1 MCTIVILNRPDT
13 AWPILIAANRDEMLD
28 RPWLFPAAH
37 WPDRPDVVAGQDEL
51 AGGSWLGM
59 NASGVVAAVLNRE
72 GTLGPEAG
80 KRSRGELVL
89 DALDYPDALDAA
101 EALSAL
107 DSRAYR
113 PFNLVVADNRDA
125 FLLTHRGGSASVAVE
140 PLPEGLSMVT
150 ARERDDQNS
159 PRIRFY
165 RPFFLGAQPPDPD
178 ADDWRGWEAIL
189 ASRSHE
195 PESGLGGAMFIDPA
209 PGAGQGRFGTVS
221 SSLIALPAIEKPDIW
236 PIWRFASGPPEGWQ
250 WRRVDGF

>member
-37 WPDRPDVVAGQDEL
+37 WPDRPDIVAGQDEL

-89 DALDYPDALDAA
+89 DGLDYADALDAA

-107 DSRAYR
+107 DGRAYR
-113 PFNLVVADNRDA
+113 PFNLVIADNRDA
-125 FLLTHRGGSASVAVE
+125 FLLTHRGGSTPVAIE

-150 ARERDDQNS
+150 ARDRDDRS
-159 PRIRFY
+159 SARIRLY
-165 RPFFLGAQPPDPD
+165 RQRFLAAPTPDPGM
-178 ADDWRGWEAIL
+178 DDWQGWEAIL
-189 ASRSHE
+189 ASREHE
-195 PESGLGGAMFIDPA
+195 PDSGPGGAMFIDPA
-209 PGAGQGRFGTVS
+209 PDVGRGKFGTVS
-221 SSLIALPAIEKPDIW
+221 SSLIALPAIEKPEIR

-250 WRRVDGF
+250 WQRVGGF

>member
-1 MCTIVILNRPDT
+1 MCTIVILNRPDN
-13 AWPILIAANRDEMLD
+13 AWPILIAANRDERLD

-37 WPDRPDVVAGQDEL
+37 WPDRPDIVAGQDEL
-51 AGGSWLGM
+51 AGGSWLGL

-125 FLLTHRGGSASVAVE
+125 FLLTHRGGNAAVVVE
-140 PLPEGLSMVT
+140 LLPEGLSMVT
-150 ARERDDQNS
+150 ARERDDPNS
-159 PRIRFY
+159 ARIRFW
-165 RPFFLGAQPPDPD
+165 RPRFLAAPTPDPD
-178 ADDWRGWEAIL
+178 ADAWQSWEPIL
-189 ASRSHE
+189 ASRE
-195 PESGLGGAMFIDPA
+195 READAGPGGAMFIDPV
-209 PGAGQGRFGTVS
+209 PGVELGKFGTVS
-221 SSLIALPAIEKPDIW
+221 SSLMALPAIERPDVR
-236 PIWRFASGPPEGWQ
+236 PIWRFASGPPEGWEWQ
-250 WRRVDGF
+250 RVDGF